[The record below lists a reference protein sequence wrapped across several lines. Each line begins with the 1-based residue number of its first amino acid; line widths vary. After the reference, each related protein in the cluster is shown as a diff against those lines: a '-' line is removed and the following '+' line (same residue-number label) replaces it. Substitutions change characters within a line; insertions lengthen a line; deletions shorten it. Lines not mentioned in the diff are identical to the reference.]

1 MVFLFTLLLAACVS
15 AKCFEPDIA
24 HPPPEYHVHDPLL
37 QEAFESINTALT
49 VAVAAPEHARSSFSV
64 EITSSKGTL
73 WSQHHTARERNAS
86 RPDIPKVNG
95 DALYRIASITK
106 TFTVLGILYQH
117 AAGNLSLDA
126 TVNTYLK
133 ELGEKSDG
141 GIPWKDITLRSLAS
155 QLSGLPREWAQ
166 GDLLNKNYEALDPS
180 LLGLPPMSR
189 QGLPHCDEYTPNY
202 ETPCTA
208 KGQLPDNPVWQ
219 QTANLVYSDLFK
231 QLKKFAPLFAPN
243 QKSSYSNVAFEILGL
258 VLSRVTN
265 QTYESYINKAI
276 FKPLNMTTS
285 TLSTPADSTGV
296 IPAGSQYW
304 DVQEG
309 VQNPTGGIYSSSSD
323 LSKYLRYVLTHFNA
337 ITHAVN
343 WLHPVSHS
351 RGSNTFYGMPWEIFT
366 SDRLLKE
373 SQRTVRVVTKSGGL
387 PGYTSIIM
395 AAPEYDLGITIL
407 VAGPNAIFAK
417 IQTIVLTTIIQ
428 VAEKIAIQQLSNR
441 YAGTYS
447 AAEPGLNSTVTLK
460 ADHRGLVVT
469 TWISNGT
476 DVFQSPIVKDSLPEH
491 YYAQLSPTLL
501 YRDEEKQ
508 RGEEWRAMFVAE
520 REGPPD
526 DFCIDDWDMS
536 SYAGIPLNAAVFWDE
551 QKDGHFGTLEL
562 SAFRVSLTR
571 VTKEKGW
578 NGVNEQQVMEL

>member
-1 MVFLFTLLLAACVS
+1 MVLLASLLFAAFAG

-24 HPPPEYHVHDPLL
+24 HPPPEYNVHDPLL
-37 QEAFESINTALT
+37 KEAFESINTALT
-49 VAVAAPEHARSSFSV
+49 AAVAAPIHARSSFSV
-64 EITSSKGTL
+64 EVTSSEETL
-73 WSQHHTARERNAS
+73 WSYHHTAFERNAS

-117 AAGNLSLDA
+117 AAGNLSLDE

-155 QLSGLPREWAQ
+155 QLSGLPREC
-166 GDLLNKNYEALDPS
+166 K
-180 LLGLPPMSR
+180 LPVDKE
-189 QGLPHCDEYTPNY
+189 H
-202 ETPCTA
+202 
-208 KGQLPDNPVWQ
+208 
-219 QTANLVYSDLFK
+219 NLFDGCQIGEDLFK
-231 QLKKFAPLFAPN
+231 QVNKLAPLFAPN
-243 QKSSYSNVAFEILGL
+243 QKSSYSNLAFELLGL
-258 VLSRVTN
+258 VLSRVSN
-265 QTYESYINKAI
+265 RTYEAYIDEAI
-276 FKPLNMTTS
+276 FKPLNMSTS
-285 TLSTPADSTGV
+285 TLSKPADSAGV
-296 IPAGSQYW
+296 IPAGPQFW

-337 ITHAVN
+337 ITHAIN

-351 RGSNTFYGMPWEIFT
+351 HGSNSFYGMPWEIFT
-366 SDRLLKE
+366 TDRVLKD
-373 SQRTVRVVTKSGGL
+373 SNRTIRVVSKSGGL

-395 AAPEYDLGITIL
+395 TVPEYDLGITIL
-407 VAGPNAIFAK
+407 IAGPAKIFAK
-417 IQTIVLTTIIQ
+417 IQSIVLTTMIQ
-428 VAEKIAIQQLSNR
+428 VAEKIAIRQLGDR

-447 AAEPGLNSTVTLK
+447 AADPELNSTVILT

-476 DVFQSPIVKDSLPEH
+476 DVFKSPIVKDGAPEH

-501 YRDEEKQ
+501 YRDEETQ
-508 RGEEWRAMFVAE
+508 RGEEWRAMFVEE
-520 REGPPD
+520 REGGPPD

-536 SYAGIPLNAAVFWDE
+536 SYAGIPLNAVAFWDE
-551 QKDGHFGTLEL
+551 QEDGHFGKLEL
-562 SAFRVSLTR
+562 SAFRVNLTR
-571 VTKEKGW
+571 ADWKGGK
-578 NGVNEQQVMEL
+578 NREYDQQEAMEL